1 MRFSFS
7 HVMLQINKPAN
18 LKIKNT
24 LLLFWIALT
33 LVGCSTP
40 YQSNGFRGGFTE
52 TQLAP
57 DVFRVT
63 FRGNAYTSGER
74 AQDFALLRAA
84 ELTLRSGHTFFA
96 IVNESNATTASSF
109 TTPSQTTTTGNV
121 SAVGNTAYYSENTT
135 TMPGQTYTFFRPSSG
150 MLIRCFTMK
159 PEGIFTFDAAF
170 LQNSLKQ
177 KYNIQ

>member
-1 MRFSFS
+1 MKTSISIFLISMF
-7 HVMLQINKPAN
+7 
-18 LKIKNT
+18 
-24 LLLFWIALT
+24 F
-33 LVGCSTP
+33 VGCSTP
-40 YQSNGFRGGFTE
+40 YQSSGLMGGFTD

-74 AQDFALLRAA
+74 AQDLALLRAA
-84 ELTLRSGHTFFA
+84 DLTLQSGHAYFA

-109 TTPSQTTTTGNV
+109 TTPGQTTTTGNV
-121 SAVGNTAYYSENTT
+121 TAAGNSAYYSENTT

-150 MLIRCFTMK
+150 MLIRCFTTK

-170 LQNSLKQ
+170 LQHSIKQ
-177 KYNIQ
+177 KYNIE